1 MVSGNHQRCS
11 HPIHLCLSVAVL
23 GLLCVRS
30 FPDVSLCMKCLVLNR
45 MQASLMHAG
54 LEPKLHLCPD
64 DPNQWQAA
72 TSIQC
77 IRQQPVAPGLQ
88 ALDLSCARFNIAAN
102 VTNMFTDELFTD
114 ARVVVEGRV
123 WHVHR
128 AMLAPAS
135 PILKDAS
142 HVVSTCPQQH
152 FVTRTSL
159 CFLGNCGKSSSV
171 EFCDDIGLRCP
182 AALCVS
188 HCAFGTSLA
197 N

>member
-1 MVSGNHQRCS
+1 M
-11 HPIHLCLSVAVL
+11 
-23 GLLCVRS
+23 
-30 FPDVSLCMKCLVLNR
+30 
-45 MQASLMHAG
+45 
-54 LEPKLHLCPD
+54 
-64 DPNQWQAA
+64 
-72 TSIQC
+72 
-77 IRQQPVAPGLQ
+77 APGLE

-142 HVVSTCPQQH
+142 YVVSTCPQQH
-152 FVTRTSL
+152 FVTRTS
-159 CFLGNCGKSSSV
+159 FLGNCGKSSSV